1 METPVPWGRPTAA
14 HSLLVPPQD
23 PCCVSGDD
31 GQRRARRSSAVRS
44 DRIIAAALGC
54 IALGCLLAG
63 AAGCLAL
70 GAPAPQGLGQSAVII
85 GATAMALGLV
95 GVGALLARRGR
106 ALRLA
111 ESRREAEAERLRRRL
126 DAFGLTPRE
135 VTVAQLILE
144 HRCYQ
149 NIADQLGLSPR
160 TVQFHASNIFRK
172 ASVERRRAFE
182 HLLLTAEGESA
193 APSTGPYEI
202 IPRLRP

>member
-1 METPVPWGRPTAA
+1 MTAN
-14 HSLLVPPQD
+14 
-23 PCCVSGDD
+23 
-31 GQRRARRSSAVRS
+31 
-44 DRIIAAALGC
+44 AAL
-54 IALGCLLAG
+54 AD
-63 AAGCLAL
+63 
-70 GAPAPQGLGQSAVII
+70 QTRSA
-85 GATAMALGLV
+85 ATASSQQPSAASPWDACSLEQPAASPSGPRPRR
-95 GVGALLARRGR
+95 GCGNPLLARRGR

>member
-14 HSLLVPPQD
+14 HPLLVPSQNPRCAD
-23 PCCVSGDD
+23 GDD
-31 GQRRARRSSAVRS
+31 GQRRIRGSSAVRS
-44 DRIIAAALGC
+44 SRVIAAALGC

-70 GAPAPQGLGQSAVII
+70 GAPAPQGLRQSAVVI
-85 GATAMALGLV
+85 GATATALGLV
-95 GVGALLARRGR
+95 GIGALLARHGR
-106 ALRLA
+106 TLRLA
-111 ESRREAEAERLRRRL
+111 ESRRAAEAERLRRKL

-149 NIADQLGLSPR
+149 DIADQLGLSPR

-193 APSTGPYEI
+193 APSAGPYEI

>member
-23 PCCVSGDD
+23 PCCVGGDD
-31 GQRRARRSSAVRS
+31 GQRRARRSNAVRS

-54 IALGCLLAG
+54 I
-63 AAGCLAL
+63 
-70 GAPAPQGLGQSAVII
+70 
-85 GATAMALGLV
+85 
-95 GVGALLARRGR
+95 ALLARRGR

>member
-1 METPVPWGRPTAA
+1 MEAPVPWGRPTVA
-14 HSLLVPPQD
+14 HSLLIPPQD
-23 PCCVSGDD
+23 RRCVGEDD
-31 GQRRARRSSAVRS
+31 DPRRAHGSSAVRS
-44 DRIIAAALGC
+44 GRVIAAALGC

-70 GAPAPQGLGQSAVII
+70 GAPAPQGLRQSAVVI
-85 GATAMALGLV
+85 GATAMALGLM
-95 GVGALLARRGR
+95 GTGALLARHGR

-111 ESRREAEAERLRRRL
+111 ESRREAEEERLRRKL

-135 VTVAQLILE
+135 VAVAQLILE

-149 NIADQLGLSPR
+149 DIADQLGLSPR

-182 HLLLTAEGESA
+182 HLLLAAGDESA
-193 APSTGPYEI
+193 ATHADPYEVM
-202 IPRLRP
+202 PRLRP